1 MGVRVLAAAAVLAL
15 APTMPRA
22 APGGE
27 EGAPHTASAPAP
39 ALRSQVFQRS
49 RSTFEVH
56 GDGDPAAWG
65 GPSHRAASD
74 AGPPPVASLHQ
85 LARGTL
91 LRAQLNEDAA
101 LTLRLRGGR
110 LGLFL
115 SVRLDGR

>member
-1 MGVRVLAAAAVLAL
+1 MGVRLPAAAAVLAL
-15 APTMPRA
+15 APAMPWA
-22 APGGE
+22 APVAE
-27 EGAPHTASAPAP
+27 EGTPPTASAPAA

-56 GDGDPAAWG
+56 GDGDPAAG
-65 GPSHRAASD
+65 GSPTHRAAND
-74 AGPPPVASLHQ
+74 AGPPPAASLQ
-85 LARGTL
+85 LLARGTL

-101 LTLRLRGGR
+101 LTLRLRGGK

>member
-1 MGVRVLAAAAVLAL
+1 MDVRVLAAAAVLAL
-15 APTMPRA
+15 APTTSRA
-22 APGGE
+22 VPE
-27 EGAPHTASAPAP
+27 TDEGAPHTASALAP

-65 GPSHRAASD
+65 GPSHRVASES
-74 AGPPPVASLHQ
+74 GPLPVASLHQ

-101 LTLRLRGGR
+101 LTLRLRGGT

>member
-15 APTMPRA
+15 APTMSRA
-22 APGGE
+22 VPGAE
-27 EGAPHTASAPAP
+27 QGAPQTASAPAP

-56 GDGDPAAWG
+56 GDGEPAARG
-65 GPSHRAASD
+65 GSSHLVASD

-110 LGLFL
+110 FGLYL
-115 SVRLDGR
+115 SVRLDGP